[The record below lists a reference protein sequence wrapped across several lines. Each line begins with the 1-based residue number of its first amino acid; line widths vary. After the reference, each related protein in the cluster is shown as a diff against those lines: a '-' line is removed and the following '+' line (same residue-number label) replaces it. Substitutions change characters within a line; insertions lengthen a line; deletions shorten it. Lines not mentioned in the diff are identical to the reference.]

1 VDNRPRCTATKQ
13 DGNPCQAPALPG
25 ETLCWAHSPT
35 TAEARDQARVRGGE
49 TRRRPVLPEDAPAVE
64 LRKLG
69 DVLTLVSQTVTQARR
84 GSLDVKVA
92 NVCLYGASIAARVIQ
107 DDIEKRVEQ
116 LEETVKLL
124 QHAAGRNGHHEAHRP
139 VVEPFD

>member
-1 VDNRPRCTATKQ
+1 
-13 DGNPCQAPALPG
+13 
-25 ETLCWAHSPT
+25 
-35 TAEARDQARVRGGE
+35 
-49 TRRRPVLPEDAPAVE
+49 VLPQDAPPVE
-64 LRKLG
+64 LHKLG
-69 DVLTLVSQTVTQARR
+69 DVLTLVSQTITQVRR
-84 GSLDVKVA
+84 GTLDCKPA
-92 NVCLYGASIAARVIQ
+92 NCVLYGASIAARVIQ